1 MAHPGKEYIPTLE
14 HRAHVRALAMCGR
27 NQNDIALSLSIDPG
41 TLAIHFEDELKTN
54 VLFLES
60 TASERMMQALKSE
73 DDRVAVDAAKFLLRM
88 KCKWKEDKS
97 VDADAQQSIFD
108 AIVQAAAAQLLAK
121 KEKEN
126 EY

>member
-1 MAHPGKEYIPTLE
+1 MAEPRKEYIPTLQ
-14 HRAHVRALAMCGR
+14 HRAHVKALAMCGR
-27 NQNDIALSLSIDPG
+27 NHADIALSLDIHQE
-41 TLAIHFEDELKTN
+41 TLVKHFEEELKTN

-97 VDADAQQSIFD
+97 VDSDAQQSIFD

-121 KEKEN
+121 KEKEH